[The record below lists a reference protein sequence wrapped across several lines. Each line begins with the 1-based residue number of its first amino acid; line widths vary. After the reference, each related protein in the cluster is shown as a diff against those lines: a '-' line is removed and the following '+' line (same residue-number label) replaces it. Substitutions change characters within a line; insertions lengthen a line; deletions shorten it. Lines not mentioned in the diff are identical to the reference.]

1 MLGRALVVAAAALVF
16 AASANAATPQ
26 QLTIPMSDGVQLSCS
41 LTLPDSGS
49 ATAGVMLFHGLGGK
63 HQDMEPIATNFLA
76 PAGYAALACDARGHG
91 ASGGQFGLDGP
102 RDVQDTKELFTWF
115 SQRIGTTN
123 IGALGISLGGGAVW
137 NALTNA
143 VPFKAAVPIIT
154 WTNLITALAPQDLS
168 KSGLIQYLAG
178 LVPTA
183 KWAPDLLAATPGL
196 TTSADLAAAKAVGA
210 ARSVTPK
217 LGSITTPTLLVQG
230 RHDFLFDIDQALA
243 AYRELGGP
251 KALYLGDIG
260 HSPAPNPTA
269 ELPTIYGTA
278 VRWFDHFLKGLP
290 NGADKMHFSLAHDPW
305 DGGVTFGPGLLPT
318 KTVSV
323 NLPGSTTM
331 TGASGKVV
339 RSVRITG
346 GPHETFGDSTVTVKY
361 SGAANWDRLVAVL
374 AVQGSTTPITAGGVK
389 LTKPSG
395 TATIKLMNES
405 VKVPAGKKLVVYLSS
420 TSLDQNGNP
429 LYIAAVD
436 PSAQI
441 TIGKETLKLSV
452 LKKAVSK

>member
-1 MLGRALVVAAAALVF
+1 MCALAFTAT
-16 AASANAATPQ
+16 ANAATPQ
-26 QLTIPMSDGVQLSCS
+26 QLTLPMSDGTQLSCS
-41 LTLPDSGS
+41 LTLPDSGT

-63 HQDMEPIATNFLA
+63 HQDMEPIATNFLV

-102 RDVQDTKELFTWF
+102 RDVQDTEELFTWF

-154 WTNLITALAPQDLS
+154 WTNLTTALAPQLLS
-168 KSGLIQYLAG
+168 KSGLVQLLAG
-178 LVPTA
+178 YVPTS
-183 KWAPDLLAATPGL
+183 KWEPDLLATVPGL
-196 TTSADLAAAKAVGA
+196 TSSQDLSAAAAVGA
-210 ARSVTPK
+210 SRSETAAQ
-217 LGSITTPTLLVQG
+217 LHGITVPTLLVQG
-230 RHDFLFDIDQALA
+230 RHDFLFDIDQALT
-243 AYRELGGP
+243 AYRNLGGP

-260 HSPAPNPTA
+260 HAPAPNPTA
-269 ELPTIYGTA
+269 EQPTLYGLATK
-278 VRWFDHFLKGLP
+278 WFDRFLKGMP
-290 NGADKMHFSLAHDPW
+290 NGVDKTKVVLAHDPW
-305 DGGVTFGPGLLPT
+305 DGKTTAYTGVPPA
-318 KTVSV
+318 KAVSV

-331 TGASGKVV
+331 TGATGKVV
-339 RSVRITG
+339 RSVKITG
-346 GPHETFGDSTVTVKY
+346 GPHETFGDSTVTIKY
-361 SGAANWDRLVAVL
+361 SGAKSWDRLVAVL
-374 AVQGSTTPITAGGVK
+374 AVQGNNTPITAGGVK

-395 TATIKLMNES
+395 TATIRLMNES

-436 PSAQI
+436 PTAQI